1 MHGFFLILEAPV
13 RKPNPMR
20 ARREGADF
28 QSPFGACG
36 PHRLIIDID
45 VRVTRSGID
54 Q

>member
-1 MHGFFLILEAPV
+1 MILEVPAREPD
-13 RKPNPMR
+13 PMR
-20 ARREGADF
+20 ARREGAEF

-45 VRVTRSGID
+45 ARAARGSLN